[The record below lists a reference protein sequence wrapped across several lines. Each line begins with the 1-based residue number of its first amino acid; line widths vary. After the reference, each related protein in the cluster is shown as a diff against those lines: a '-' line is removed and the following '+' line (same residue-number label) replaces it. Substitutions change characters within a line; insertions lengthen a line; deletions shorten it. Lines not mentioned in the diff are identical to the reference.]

1 MQPDDGR
8 VVSNFIVQA
17 LQDKPITIYGNG
29 NQTRSFQ
36 YVNDLVDGLIRMM
49 NTPDEIIGP
58 VNIGNPSEFTIL
70 ELAQKVI
77 KLTSSKS
84 TIEFHERTADDPMQ
98 RKPDITKA
106 EELLDGW
113 QPKINLDDGLRSTID
128 YFKKI
133 VQ

>member
-1 MQPDDGR
+1 
-8 VVSNFIVQA
+8 
-17 LQDKPITIYGNG
+17 
-29 NQTRSFQ
+29 
-36 YVNDLVDGLIRMM
+36 MM